1 MLERDV
7 EKILVKGVRDL
18 GGKAYKFTSP
28 GNDGVPD
35 RLIVLHGLIEFVE
48 LKQDNGRLSPLQ
60 RVQISRLEKMGAPVY
75 VLYGEYAVR
84 RYLDL
89 LEEGVKDKC
98 VLFHMSIKKKQ

>member
-28 GNDGVPD
+28 GNGGVPD
-35 RLIVLHGLIEFVE
+35 RLIVIDGLIDFVE

-60 RVQISRLEKMGAPVY
+60 RVQISKLRSLGASVLILQGEQDVRL
-75 VLYGEYAVR
+75 
-84 RYLDL
+84 YLDGL
-89 LEEGVKDKC
+89 
-98 VLFHMSIKKKQ
+98 KKYRLRREVMPDEVRST

>member
-60 RVQISRLEKMGAPVY
+60 RVQISKLESLGASVRVLQGEQDVRL
-75 VLYGEYAVR
+75 
-84 RYLDL
+84 YLD
-89 LEEGVKDKC
+89 
-98 VLFHMSIKKKQ
+98 VLRKYRLRKEVMPDEVHST